1 MNRQVLIIT
10 SSISPQDR
18 DLIQERLAD
27 LEPESVM
34 ESEIARRLRDMIDTG
49 AVQVADRANLTDTDV
64 RKIEIM
70 VDAGQRGLIVV
81 EPGGPAP
88 DGVVPAKTL
97 RRRERQRAKAQ
108 AAAEARRAELAFYV
122 NKATFGP
129 AYKKGQVRAE
139 LREGPCLTFLREDG
153 SWYALEIRRSHNLLG
168 NGDAS
173 LYIAYDTQPEK
184 VKAAIR
190 ELFPDYDFE
199 ATS

>member
-70 VDAGQRGLIVV
+70 VDAGQVNDDQAFWLAKDVSKRIESEMQYPGQIKVTVMRETRAV
-81 EPGGPAP
+81 EF
-88 DGVVPAKTL
+88 
-97 RRRERQRAKAQ
+97 
-108 AAAEARRAELAFYV
+108 AR
-122 NKATFGP
+122 
-129 AYKKGQVRAE
+129 
-139 LREGPCLTFLREDG
+139 
-153 SWYALEIRRSHNLLG
+153 
-168 NGDAS
+168 
-173 LYIAYDTQPEK
+173 
-184 VKAAIR
+184 
-190 ELFPDYDFE
+190 
-199 ATS
+199 